1 MRRRVQKPRVRK
13 TLRAATILSSSTA
26 GDSLRATPGT
36 LVPLTGSDRAK
47 GATVPE
53 KGDVFPQMDRFH
65 PEFNGEATAEST
77 VLEPNGSLVK
87 AKKMQLGSSEVDWFL
102 GKTLGECGDKLLQ
115 RVLEVLPLRSKPTG
129 SGGRSLLPLPTSRNH
144 LLEVCPDLC
153 PLSLSWLLCT
163 ILSLNSTWGEDI
175 FCDRSPNSGQKVLL
189 AQLAGEV
196 RRITLLGEKAK
207 EVDWLQFFRTRGVDY
222 CGDEVKV
229 AQRFQWQNIAPA
241 LPAEIGRVPLQEV
254 CTHGSRFYVE
264 HFDLFLKPRN
274 LWPRL
279 SKPKVMVSDEQWG
292 SVCQGL
298 LQSGICG
305 LMLRDEVFDTG
316 EGLLLNGLFGVS
328 KEEVINGY
336 EVLRLIM
343 NLIPLNG
350 ICESLTGDVETLPS
364 WSLATPLFL
373 QPTEDLLISSEDV
386 RCFFYTMSV
395 PEAWMK
401 YLAFNKRVPD
411 SVLPHHLQGEE
422 VYLASKVLPMGF
434 LNSVSLAQ
442 HVHRNLATW
451 SGKSCGSNAP
461 EREIRKDLAHAV
473 GSDSW
478 RIYLDNYDLLEKI
491 PKELVGE
498 VQGSQAPGVLAL
510 QQEYSL
516 WDVPRNVKKA
526 VSRQPLAEVQG
537 AVVDGELGVAYPKD
551 AKLLK
556 YFVMGLDLCERRV
569 CTLKQLQVVAGGLV
583 YFSMFRRPLLGC
595 LNSLWQMIEAM
606 QAHPHRVFKL
616 WDSCRLEILR
626 FLGLVPLARLDFRL
640 PMHEQITCSDAS
652 NTGGGICASSRLT
665 SYGLAVSQGKLR
677 GEIPVQRGEMRVL
690 SVSLFDGIGAL
701 RVALDL
707 VGAMVV
713 GHVSVEKNVHAT
725 RVVESHF
732 AKVKH
737 YSSVEE
743 IGASEVR
750 EWSLLYPQCALV
762 LLGGGPPCQGV
773 SGLNADRK
781 GALRDER
788 SSLFSHVA
796 RIRELLRAYF
806 PWAQVYSLMESV
818 ASMDQADQDVMS
830 RSKTETFQT

>member
-1 MRRRVQKPRVRK
+1 
-13 TLRAATILSSSTA
+13 
-26 GDSLRATPGT
+26 
-36 LVPLTGSDRAK
+36 
-47 GATVPE
+47 
-53 KGDVFPQMDRFH
+53 
-65 PEFNGEATAEST
+65 
-77 VLEPNGSLVK
+77 
-87 AKKMQLGSSEVDWFL
+87 
-102 GKTLGECGDKLLQ
+102 
-115 RVLEVLPLRSKPTG
+115 
-129 SGGRSLLPLPTSRNH
+129 
-144 LLEVCPDLC
+144 
-153 PLSLSWLLCT
+153 
-163 ILSLNSTWGEDI
+163 
-175 FCDRSPNSGQKVLL
+175 
-189 AQLAGEV
+189 
-196 RRITLLGEKAK
+196 
-207 EVDWLQFFRTRGVDY
+207 
-222 CGDEVKV
+222 
-229 AQRFQWQNIAPA
+229 
-241 LPAEIGRVPLQEV
+241 
-254 CTHGSRFYVE
+254 
-264 HFDLFLKPRN
+264 
-274 LWPRL
+274 
-279 SKPKVMVSDEQWG
+279 MVSDEQWG

-569 CTLKQLQVVAGGLV
+569 CTLKQLHVLPGGLV

-707 VGAMVV
+707 VGAMV
-713 GHVSVEKNVHAT
+713 
-725 RVVESHF
+725 
-732 AKVKH
+732 
-737 YSSVEE
+737 
-743 IGASEVR
+743 GACISGKECTCYPCGGVPLR
-750 EWSLLYPQCALV
+750 HSKALLKRR
-762 LLGGGPPCQGV
+762 G
-773 SGLNADRK
+773 NWRK
-781 GALRDER
+781 RG
-788 SSLFSHVA
+788 
-796 RIRELLRAYF
+796 
-806 PWAQVYSLMESV
+806 
-818 ASMDQADQDVMS
+818 
-830 RSKTETFQT
+830 